1 MTPYQPSGWSD
12 EIVVSRTTGNNT
24 DSTALTTAD
33 TLYVDWAVINN
44 GNAATAA
51 RFYTELYVD
60 GTLKTSWYTDPPL
73 GVSAYASVTD
83 YNIGSLSA
91 GTHTLKIKTDTTGV
105 IAESS
110 ETDNEYTKTIT
121 VTGPSQPDLAKSTDN
136 LSNLN
141 PHPGDVVTASLTIAN
156 QGDANAGSFHVG
168 FYWSGSSSF
177 SGETAFY
184 EAPVS
189 GCSANGTVSVNQTI
203 TINAPTVPG
212 TYYLGYKIDDQNEV
226 AESNENNNGVCYWT
240 VTVSPPPNATVNA
253 TLAGWSGGTTPEQVQ
268 LTIGSQGP
276 TAAPAGS
283 ATVTFTGVPLN
294 TAQQVIGSHQ
304 TTQASTLNPWQARE
318 RWVDESDTYTT
329 TSVTRTY
336 VRKLPYASVETS
348 FPNGSTITLGR
359 SAVPRVVVKNDTTA
373 QHSVTVEVR
382 LSRTKNFGS
391 PDYQET
397 ASSTVYAS
405 STANVDLPS
414 FTPAVADDY
423 YAVYQVT
430 TSSLTGGSATTD
442 TGAWGSTPVLMVTVP
457 NLPNLTPYQP
467 SGWSDKIVVSRATGT
482 NTDSTGLTTADT
494 LYVDAAVVNNGTA
507 PAMVPFITELY
518 VDGVLKTSWTTSAP
532 LSAGAN
538 AALSVSSIPAT
549 DPTAAAAAQL
559 AAFNRL
565 SYARAWAGSLSP
577 ELASFRDW
585 TVKYFG
591 VAKSAERTA
600 LEAEGLTLARMRR
613 AVMRA
618 LIENDPAQALAAVV
632 PAAVRAKL
640 PAAIVAEL
648 ESRFSGEGDLTVRI
662 FDYKPEE
669 IARRRRL
676 GLSTDLVERSVQVE
690 GSESRAFVY
699 GRRAR
704 ETTKH
709 GIPLHGVTLEGAT
722 ALHES
727 AVRVLEPGE
736 PFDAGRPITDLTNG
750 TAPSAAVLAELRGQL
765 HRFASP
771 EQVLL
776 TEAQFAAAEAK
787 PGPIPAPVTGGVEQS
802 AALSSAD
809 KTATASLPA
818 TSWTTGNKK
827 VLIIR
832 VDFSDLPGDPKNSS
846 GTTIHTAAAVQ
857 NIADTQVK
865 PYYAQSSYG
874 LTSLTN
880 TVTTQLYRLPRT
892 AASYATL
899 KNAGGTFIG
908 NNQLFADARAAAAAD
923 YALGNYDRIIV
934 LFSSLSSLANSQ
946 ITYGGLADVG
956 GARVW
961 SNGEFDFRVIAHELG
976 HTYGLYH
983 AALWQ
988 VSDGNPISANGAVTD
1003 ATEYGDDFDTMG
1015 ANLANSQSTDFNP
1028 YYKNNLG
1035 WAADNQ
1041 VQTVTTSGTYRLNR
1055 LDNSTGTG
1063 TLGLKIARDSTRT
1076 YWIGVRRNFTGNA
1089 SMQHGAYVIW
1099 GFNSV
1104 GSGSGGGYLSALLD
1118 LNTPG
1123 TNDQDAALALGQ
1135 TLTDTTGNVA
1145 IKLLSE
1151 GGTAPNEYVDV
1162 EVTVGLT
1169 PTYAT
1174 FLDYNLGSLSAGTH
1188 TLKIKTDSSGVIAE
1202 SNETDN
1208 EFTKTVTV
1216 LPQNTP
1222 PAISVQP
1229 ADQTVSVGMNVTF
1242 LVAASGNPAP
1252 SSYQW
1257 QRRAVGTAGF
1267 VNLTEGGNYTGTAT
1281 GSLTVSAVTAAMS
1294 GDQFQCV
1301 VSNGVSPNANSNV
1314 VTLTV
1319 TQAPSFTSA
1328 NSATFVAGQAGSFTV
1343 TAVGS
1348 PTPAFSATGLPLWAS
1363 LGATTGVL
1371 SGTPPNA
1378 TGSPFTLTLTASNGV
1393 LPNATQVFMLTVQTP
1408 VIAPAITTSP
1418 QNQQVTEGGSVTFT
1432 VVASGTAPLSYQW
1445 KKGGADIAGATGSSY
1460 RIASALL
1467 ADAGSYT
1474 VVVTNSVG
1482 SKTSDPAMLTVI
1494 PVGTSVTQT
1503 VVGAGYVAG
1512 GTVTISNTL
1521 TYAGTATALGWQVL
1535 PPSGWSFASDGGS
1548 AGNSKPPVG
1557 ATDLLEWAWTTTPAS
1572 PVTFTYTLNVP
1583 AGTTGDQ
1590 TLQSLAIVRLQNVT
1604 GPLQLL
1610 VNPDPLVIGPAT
1622 YHTADTDHN
1631 WRLSLLELTRVI
1643 ELYNTRNGT
1652 TRTGCYA
1659 VQAGSEDGFAPEPTR
1674 TSSAAVTL
1682 ASYHSADSDQNG
1694 KISLLE
1700 LTRVIELYNTR
1711 SGTVRTGQYHVQT
1724 GTEDGFA
1731 PGP

>member
-1 MTPYQPSGWSD
+1 M
-12 EIVVSRTTGNNT
+12 VSRATGTNT

-51 RFYTELYVD
+51 TFYTELYID
-60 GTLKTSWYTDPPL
+60 GVLQKSWNTPAPL
-73 GVSAYASVTD
+73 NANASISVSDYSV
-83 YNIGSLSA
+83 GSLSA
-91 GTHTLKIKTDTTGV
+91 GTHTLKIKTDSTGV

-121 VTGPSQPDLAKSTDN
+121 
-136 LSNLN
+136 
-141 PHPGDVVTASLTIAN
+141 
-156 QGDANAGSFHVG
+156 
-168 FYWSGSSSF
+168 
-177 SGETAFY
+177 
-184 EAPVS
+184 
-189 GCSANGTVSVNQTI
+189 
-203 TINAPTVPG
+203 
-212 TYYLGYKIDDQNEV
+212 
-226 AESNENNNGVCYWT
+226 
-240 VTVSPPPNATVNA
+240 
-253 TLAGWSGGTTPEQVQ
+253 
-268 LTIGSQGP
+268 
-276 TAAPAGS
+276 
-283 ATVTFTGVPLN
+283 
-294 TAQQVIGSHQ
+294 
-304 TTQASTLNPWQARE
+304 
-318 RWVDESDTYTT
+318 
-329 TSVTRTY
+329 
-336 VRKLPYASVETS
+336 
-348 FPNGSTITLGR
+348 
-359 SAVPRVVVKNDTTA
+359 
-373 QHSVTVEVR
+373 
-382 LSRTKNFGS
+382 
-391 PDYQET
+391 
-397 ASSTVYAS
+397 
-405 STANVDLPS
+405 
-414 FTPAVADDY
+414 
-423 YAVYQVT
+423 
-430 TSSLTGGSATTD
+430 
-442 TGAWGSTPVLMVTVP
+442 VTVP

-507 PAMVPFITELY
+507 PTTVPFITELY
-518 VDGVLKTSWTTSAP
+518 VDGVLKTSWTTSTP

-538 AALSVSSIPAT
+538 AALSVSSISAT
-549 DPTAAAAAQL
+549 DPTAAVAAQL
-559 AAFNRL
+559 TAFNRL
-565 SYARAWAGSLSP
+565 SYARAWAGSLPP
-577 ELASFRDW
+577 ELARFRDW
-585 TVKYFG
+585 SARYFA
-591 VAKSAERTA
+591 VTTSTERTA

-613 AVMRA
+613 AAMRA
-618 LIENDPAQALAAVV
+618 LIEKDPAQALAVAV

-648 ESRFSGEGDLTVRI
+648 ESRFSGEGDLTVMI
-662 FDYKPEE
+662 FDYRPEE
-669 IARRRRL
+669 MARRRRL
-676 GLSTDLVERSVQVE
+676 GLSTDLVQRSVQVE

-699 GRRAR
+699 GRRVR

-709 GIPLHGVTLEGAT
+709 GIPLHGVTLDGAT

-736 PFDAGRPITDLTNG
+736 PFAAGRPITDLTNG
-750 TAPSAAVLAELRGQL
+750 SAPSAAVLAELRGKL

-787 PGPIPAPVTGGVEQS
+787 PGPIPTPVTGGLGQS

-809 KTATASLPA
+809 QTATALLPA

-846 GTTIHTAAAVQ
+846 GTTTHTATGVQ
-857 NIADTQVK
+857 NVADTQVK

-908 NNQLFADARAAAAAD
+908 NNQLFADARTAAAAD
-923 YALGNYDRIIV
+923 YTLSSYDRVIV
-934 LFSSLSSLANSQ
+934 LFSSLNSVANSQ

-988 VSDGNPISANGAVTD
+988 VSDGNPISANGSVTD

-1015 ANLANSQSTDFNP
+1015 ANLANSQGTDFNP

-1035 WAADNQ
+1035 WVADNQ

-1063 TLGLKIARDSTRT
+1063 TLGLKISRDSTRT

-1099 GFNSV
+1099 GFNAA

-1123 TNDQDAALALGQ
+1123 TNDQDAALAIGQ
-1135 TLTDTTGNVA
+1135 TLTDTTGNVS

-1208 EFTKTVTV
+1208 EYTKTIAV
-1216 LPQNTP
+1216 LSQNTP
-1222 PAISVQP
+1222 PAITIQP

-1257 QRRAVGTAGF
+1257 QRRAVGTTGF
-1267 VNLTEGGNYTGTAT
+1267 VNLTDGGSYLGTNTGT
-1281 GSLTVSAVTAAMS
+1281 LTVSAATVAMS

-1301 VSNGVSPNANSNV
+1301 VSNGVSPNATSGAA
-1314 VTLTV
+1314 TLTV

-1371 SGTPPNA
+1371 SGMPPNA
-1378 TGSPFTLTLTASNGV
+1378 AGSPFTLTLMASNGV
-1393 LPNATQVFMLTVQTP
+1393 LPNATQVFLLTVQTP
-1408 VIAPAITTSP
+1408 VIAPAITTQP

-1432 VVASGTAPLSYQW
+1432 VAASGTAPLSYQW

-1460 RIASALL
+1460 NIASALV

-1474 VVVTNSVG
+1474 VVVTNSAG
-1482 SKTSDPAMLTVI
+1482 NKTSDPAGLTVI
-1494 PVGTSVTQT
+1494 PAGTSVTHA

-1521 TYAGTATALGWQVL
+1521 TYTSTLTSLGWHVL
-1535 PPSGWSFASDGGS
+1535 LPTGWSFASDSGI
-1548 AGNSKPPVG
+1548 VG
-1557 ATDLLEWAWTTTPAS
+1557 ATRPSVGTTAVLDWTWTSVPAS

-1583 AGTTGDQ
+1583 TGTTGDKEIVAVA
-1590 TLQSLAIVRLQNVT
+1590 SLGLSS
-1604 GPLQLL
+1604 GPASVL
-1610 VNPDPLVIGPAT
+1610 VKPDPLVIGPAT
-1622 YHTADTDHN
+1622 SRHTADTNGDGK
-1631 WRLSLLELTRVI
+1631 LSLLELTRVI
-1643 ELYNTRNGT
+1643 ELYNTRNDT

-1674 TSSAAVTL
+1674 TSSATVTL
-1682 ASYHSADSDQNG
+1682 ASYHSADSDKNG

-1700 LTRVIELYNTR
+1700 LTRVIELYNYR
-1711 SGTVRTGQYHVQT
+1711 SGTTRTGQYHVQA